1 LTVVAPNRYGDGVTA
16 IAIGADHAGFALKES
31 VKRWLLSEGHTVVD
45 FGTCSTAPVDY
56 PDYAAPVGD
65 AVSAGAADRG
75 VLVCGSGIGM
85 AMAANKI
92 AGVRA
97 AVCGDVAGACICREH
112 NDANVLALGARTTQ
126 YGQAVAIV
134 SAWLRTPFAG
144 GRHARRVEKMM
155 ELEQRDVSRA
165 AAD

>member
-1 LTVVAPNRYGDGVTA
+1 MTA

-31 VKRWLLSEGHTVVD
+31 VKSWLLSQGHTVVD
-45 FGTCSTAPVDY
+45 FGTSGPAAVDY

-65 AVSAGAADRG
+65 AVSAGTAERG

-85 AMAANKI
+85 AIAANKI

-97 AVCGDVAGACICREH
+97 AVCGDVASARLCREH
-112 NDANVLALGARTTQ
+112 NDTNVLALGARTTEQ
-126 YGQAVAIV
+126 GQAVQIV
-134 SAWLRTPFAG
+134 DAWLTTPFAG
-144 GRHARRVEKMM
+144 GRHVRRVEKMM

-165 AAD
+165 AAG